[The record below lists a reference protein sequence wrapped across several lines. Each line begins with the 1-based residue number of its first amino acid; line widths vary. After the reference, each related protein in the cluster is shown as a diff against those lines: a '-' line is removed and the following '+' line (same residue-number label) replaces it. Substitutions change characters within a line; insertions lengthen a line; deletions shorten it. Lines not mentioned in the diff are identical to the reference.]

1 MLAKIL
7 WQTVIVT
14 IYKCSLFGALFA
26 CLVDTMDTL
35 ADGILSS
42 FERRTVSDIF
52 RYLRCASISC
62 KKSFKYWRP
71 IARVMRQQ
79 DLIEK
84 SSIIWMIIILC
95 IFTAVEKQPIRIK
108 FNFRFQ
114 FGSHKHSSVNK
125 TVLTNSIKY
134 FTSYASNQSNE
145 ERMKDVLV
153 TTLCPEI
160 RVSSLAGMTS
170 WKIPRSGNKQ
180 DGRK

>member
-1 MLAKIL
+1 
-7 WQTVIVT
+7 
-14 IYKCSLFGALFA
+14 
-26 CLVDTMDTL
+26 
-35 ADGILSS
+35 
-42 FERRTVSDIF
+42 
-52 RYLRCASISC
+52 
-62 KKSFKYWRP
+62 
-71 IARVMRQQ
+71 MRQQ

-95 IFTAVEKQPIRIK
+95 IFTAVEKQPNRIK
-108 FNFRFQ
+108 FNFLFQ
-114 FGSHKHSSVNK
+114 FRSHKHSSVNK
-125 TVLTNSIKY
+125 TVPTNSIKY

-170 WKIPRSGNKQ
+170 WKIPRSGNKL